1 MTAMHTPGFLCSA
14 ACAASCAIRVLPVLA
29 AGHSVA
35 FHFQGVVPIDVKSL
49 IPYFLF
55 RFRCLLLLFTKY
67 KKRKGN
73 RRAPPLWGG
82 FVCNLCVFPS
92 FGGMVCYSTI
102 LFFPERNG
110 WCGRRNPSLTLF
122 QAWSYPILR
131 KLSHFQTQTYILLP
145 QHYSIEL
152 YWADTP

>member
-14 ACAASCAIRVLPVLA
+14 ACTASCAIRVLPVLA
-29 AGHSVA
+29 AGHSVVS
-35 FHFQGVVPIDVKSL
+35 HFQGVVPIDVKSL

-73 RRAPPLWGG
+73 RRAPPLWADSSATSAFSLVSGD
-82 FVCNLCVFPS
+82 
-92 FGGMVCYSTI
+92 MVCYSTI

-110 WCGRRNPSLTLF
+110 WCGRRNLTNSLLWEQNF
-122 QAWSYPILR
+122 RFCYQNHR
-131 KLSHFQTQTYILLP
+131 LLP
-145 QHYSIEL
+145 SPCI
-152 YWADTP
+152 

>member
-1 MTAMHTPGFLCSA
+1 MANKKLKLLYLARYLREETDERHRYGADSSA
-14 ACAASCAIRVLPVLA
+14 TS
-29 AGHSVA
+29 A
-35 FHFQGVVPIDVKSL
+35 FSL
-49 IPYFLF
+49 VS
-55 RFRCLLLLFTKY
+55 
-67 KKRKGN
+67 GD
-73 RRAPPLWGG
+73 
-82 FVCNLCVFPS
+82 
-92 FGGMVCYSTI
+92 MVCYSTI

-110 WCGRRNPSLTLF
+110 WCGRRNLSLTLF